1 MQFSYIIQKMKP
13 KYAQIAAHPNPQAGI
28 AYAMFEIARDH
39 LLSIVG
45 PFQGGKV
52 ILCGGIQ
59 INMPKPCDDY
69 FETHFFKVYQD
80 GREVQ
85 DLMHVFKS
93 DLKYS
98 N

>member
-1 MQFSYIIQKMKP
+1 
-13 KYAQIAAHPNPQAGI
+13 
-28 AYAMFEIARDH
+28 MFEIARDH

-69 FETHFFKVYQD
+69 FETHFFKVYEE
-80 GREVQ
+80 GKEVQ
-85 DLMHVFKS
+85 DLMHIIKT

-98 N
+98 D

>member
-1 MQFSYIIQKMKP
+1 MKP
-13 KYAQIAAHPNPQAGI
+13 KYAQIIAHPNPQARI
-28 AYAMFEIARDH
+28 AYAMFEIAKDH

-45 PFQGGKV
+45 PFQRGKV

-59 INMPKPCDDY
+59 INMAKPCEDY

-80 GREVQ
+80 GKEFQ
-85 DLMHVFKS
+85 DLMHVFES

-98 N
+98 D